1 MPLVYDTIEY
11 QREECLE
18 ITGFEGSVKN
28 LTIPE
33 QIGGLAVRSIGRHA
47 FERRADLQEVSLPAS
62 LRRLSLFAFHNCA
75 NLRKITL
82 HDSVEDYYDGVI
94 RQCGELEWIELY
106 GSKRPYALMREML
119 EDNDHAMSFHLH
131 LPEEEICLSF
141 PSYALIASEN
151 TMARTIQFAYE
162 GGGYAYRNCVH
173 KKEIR
178 YREYDRLFPFMEHD
192 DPSFASIIAT
202 DRLLYPH
209 DLDEAAQTR
218 YTEFLRGH
226 AKEALDLF
234 IRRGQI
240 DRVRMITEK
249 GLADED
255 AIAAALRTASDLKET
270 AICALLME
278 SGRQNKKQET
288 GLGLSLELEDW

>member
-1 MPLVYDTIEY
+1 MPLIYDTIEY
-11 QREECLE
+11 QREKCLE
-18 ITGFEGSVKN
+18 ITGFEGNVKN

-47 FERRADLQEVSLPAS
+47 FERRADLLEVSLPAS

-75 NLRKITL
+75 NLRKMTL

-94 RQCGELEWIELY
+94 RQCSELETIELY
-106 GSKRPYALMREML
+106 GERPYALMKEML
-119 EDNDHAMSFHLH
+119 GDNDHAMSFHLH
-131 LPEEEICLSF
+131 LPAEEICLSF

-178 YREYDRLFPFMEHD
+178 YREYDRLFSFMEHD
-192 DPSFASIIAT
+192 DPSFAAIIAT
-202 DRLLYPH
+202 DRLMYPH
-209 DLDEAAQTR
+209 DLDEVSQRR
-218 YTEFLRGH
+218 YTEFLRGY
-226 AKEALDLF
+226 AAEALDLF
-234 IRRGQI
+234 IKRGMI

-249 GLADED
+249 GMADEN
-255 AIAAALRTASDLKET
+255 AIAAALRTASDRKET

-278 SGRQNKKQET
+278 SGRKVNKQDA
-288 GLGLSLELEDW
+288 GLSLELEDW

>member
-1 MPLVYDTIEY
+1 MPLLYETIQY

-18 ITGFEGSVKN
+18 ITGFEGTLKS
-28 LTIPE
+28 LTIPDR
-33 QIGGLAVRSIGRHA
+33 IGGLYVRSIAKHA
-47 FERRADLQEVSLPAS
+47 FARRTDLVEVSLPDS
-62 LRRLSLFAFHNCA
+62 IKRLSLFAFHNCT
-75 NLRKITL
+75 NLKKMTL
-82 HDSVEDYYDGVI
+82 YDSVEDYYDGVI

-131 LPEEEICLSF
+131 LPGEEICLSF

-178 YREYDRLFPFMEHD
+178 YREYDRLFSFMEHD
-192 DPSFASIIAT
+192 DPSFAAIIAT

-249 GLADED
+249 GLADEN

>member
-1 MPLVYDTIEY
+1 MADCTCAALPSMPLRT
-11 QREECLE
+11 
-18 ITGFEGSVKN
+18 
-28 LTIPE
+28 
-33 QIGGLAVRSIGRHA
+33 
-47 FERRADLQEVSLPAS
+47 DLVEVSLPDS
-62 LRRLSLFAFHNCA
+62 IKRLSLFAFHNCPH
-75 NLRKITL
+75 LKKLTIY
-82 HDSVEDYYDGVI
+82 DSVEDYYDGVI

-178 YREYDRLFPFMEHD
+178 YREYDRLFSFMEHD
-192 DPSFASIIAT
+192 DPSFAAIIAT

-249 GLADED
+249 GLADEN

-278 SGRQNKKQET
+278 SGR
-288 GLGLSLELEDW
+288 

>member
-11 QREECLE
+11 QREKCLE

-162 GGGYAYRNCVH
+162 GGGYAHTETACTKRRSATGNTTVSSRLWSTTIHRSRRSSPRTDCCTRMTWTRPHRRGTRRFCADMRKRRWTCSYGA
-173 KKEIR
+173 
-178 YREYDRLFPFMEHD
+178 DRL
-192 DPSFASIIAT
+192 T
-202 DRLLYPH
+202 
-209 DLDEAAQTR
+209 
-218 YTEFLRGH
+218 G
-226 AKEALDLF
+226 
-234 IRRGQI
+234 
-240 DRVRMITEK
+240 
-249 GLADED
+249 
-255 AIAAALRTASDLKET
+255 
-270 AICALLME
+270 CA
-278 SGRQNKKQET
+278 
-288 GLGLSLELEDW
+288 

>member
-1 MPLVYDTIEY
+1 MPLVYETIEY
-11 QREECLE
+11 QREKCLE
-18 ITGFEGSVKN
+18 ITGFEGSVKS

-47 FERRADLQEVSLPAS
+47 FERRADLLEVSLPAS

-75 NLRKITL
+75 NLRKMTL

-94 RQCGELEWIELY
+94 RQCSELETIELY
-106 GSKRPYALMREML
+106 GESPYALMKEML
-119 EDNDHAMSFHLH
+119 GDNDHAMSFHLH
-131 LPEEEICLSF
+131 LPAEEICLSF

-178 YREYDRLFPFMEHD
+178 YREYDRLFSFMEHD
-192 DPSFASIIAT
+192 DPSFAAIIAT
-202 DRLLYPH
+202 DRLMYPH
-209 DLDEAAQTR
+209 DLDEVSRMR

-226 AKEALDLF
+226 AAEALDLF
-234 IRRGQI
+234 IKRGMI

-249 GLADED
+249 GMADEN
-255 AIAAALRTASDLKET
+255 AIAAALRTASDRKET

-278 SGRQNKKQET
+278 SGRKVNKQDA
-288 GLGLSLELEDW
+288 GLSLELEDW

>member
-1 MPLVYDTIEY
+1 MPLIYDTIKY
-11 QREECLE
+11 QREKCLE

-47 FERRADLQEVSLPAS
+47 FERRADLLEVSLPAS

-75 NLRKITL
+75 NLRKMTL

-94 RQCGELEWIELY
+94 RQCSELETIELY
-106 GSKRPYALMREML
+106 GESPYALMKEML
-119 EDNDHAMSFHLH
+119 GDNDHAMSFHLH
-131 LPEEEICLSF
+131 LPAEEICLSF

-178 YREYDRLFPFMEHD
+178 YREYDRLFSFMEHD
-192 DPSFASIIAT
+192 DPSFAAIIAT
-202 DRLLYPH
+202 DRLMYPH
-209 DLDEAAQTR
+209 DLDEVSQRR

-226 AKEALDLF
+226 AAEALDLF
-234 IRRGQI
+234 IRRGMI

-249 GLADED
+249 RLADEN
-255 AIAAALRTASDLKET
+255 AIAAALRTASDRKET

-278 SGRQNKKQET
+278 SGRKVNKQDA
-288 GLGLSLELEDW
+288 GLSLELEDW

>member
-11 QREECLE
+11 QREKCLE
-18 ITGFEGSVKN
+18 ITGFEGSVKS

-47 FERRADLQEVSLPAS
+47 FERRADLLEVSLPAS

-75 NLRKITL
+75 NLRKMTL

-94 RQCGELEWIELY
+94 RQCSELETIELY
-106 GSKRPYALMREML
+106 GESPYALMKEML
-119 EDNDHAMSFHLH
+119 GDNDHAMSFHLH
-131 LPEEEICLSF
+131 LPGEEICLSF

-178 YREYDRLFPFMEHD
+178 YREYDRLFSFMEHD
-192 DPSFASIIAT
+192 DPSFAAVIAT
-202 DRLLYPH
+202 DRLMYPH
-209 DLDEAAQTR
+209 DLDEVSQMR

-226 AKEALDLF
+226 AAEALDLF
-234 IRRGQI
+234 IKRGMI

-249 GLADED
+249 GMADED
-255 AIAAALRTASDLKET
+255 AIAAALRTASDRKET

-278 SGRQNKKQET
+278 SGRKFNKQDT
-288 GLGLSLELEDW
+288 GLSLELEDW

>member
-11 QREECLE
+11 QREKCLE
-18 ITGFEGSVKN
+18 ITGFEGSVKS

-47 FERRADLQEVSLPAS
+47 FERRADLLEVSLPAS

-75 NLRKITL
+75 NLRRMTL

-94 RQCGELEWIELY
+94 RQCSELETIELY
-106 GSKRPYALMREML
+106 GESPYALMKEML
-119 EDNDHAMSFHLH
+119 GDNDHAMSFHLH
-131 LPEEEICLSF
+131 LPAEEICLSF

-178 YREYDRLFPFMEHD
+178 YREYDRLFSFMEHD
-192 DPSFASIIAT
+192 DPSFAAVIAT
-202 DRLLYPH
+202 DRLMYPH
-209 DLDEAAQTR
+209 DLDEGSQMR

-226 AKEALDLF
+226 AAEALDLF
-234 IRRGQI
+234 IKRGMI

-249 GLADED
+249 GMADEN
-255 AIAAALRTASDLKET
+255 AIAAALRTASDRKET

-278 SGRQNKKQET
+278 SGRKVNKQDA
-288 GLGLSLELEDW
+288 GLSLELEDW

>member
-1 MPLVYDTIEY
+1 MPLLYDTIQY

-18 ITGFEGSVKN
+18 ITGFEGTVKS
-28 LTIPE
+28 LTIPDR
-33 QIGGLAVRSIGRHA
+33 IDGLYVRSIAKHA
-47 FERRADLQEVSLPAS
+47 FARRTDLVEVSLPDS
-62 LRRLSLFAFHNCA
+62 IKRLSLFAFHNCA
-75 NLRKITL
+75 NLKKLTL
-82 HDSVEDYYDGVI
+82 YDSVEDYYDGVI

-106 GSKRPYALMREML
+106 GSARPYALMREML
-119 EDNDHAMSFHLH
+119 EDNDHAMSFRLH
-131 LPEEEICLSF
+131 LPGEEICLSF

-178 YREYDRLFPFMEHD
+178 YREYDRLFSFMEHD
-192 DPSFASIIAT
+192 DPSFAAIIAT

-209 DLDEAAQTR
+209 DLDEAAQTQ
-218 YTEFLRGH
+218 YTGFLRGH

-234 IRRGQI
+234 IRRRQI
-240 DRVRMITEK
+240 DRVRMITEQ
-249 GLADED
+249 GLADEN
-255 AIAAALRTASDLKET
+255 AIVAALRTASDLKET

-278 SGRQNKKQET
+278 SGRHNKKQT
-288 GLGLSLELEDW
+288 TDLSLELEDW

>member
-1 MPLVYDTIEY
+1 MTIY
-11 QREECLE
+11 
-18 ITGFEGSVKN
+18 
-28 LTIPE
+28 
-33 QIGGLAVRSIGRHA
+33 
-47 FERRADLQEVSLPAS
+47 
-62 LRRLSLFAFHNCA
+62 
-75 NLRKITL
+75 
-82 HDSVEDYYDGVI
+82 DSVEDYYDGVI

-178 YREYDRLFPFMEHD
+178 YREYDRLFSFMEHD
-192 DPSFASIIAT
+192 DPSFAAIIAT

-249 GLADED
+249 GLADEN

>member
-11 QREECLE
+11 QREKCLE

-47 FERRADLQEVSLPAS
+47 FERRADLLEVSLPAS

-75 NLRKITL
+75 NLRKMTL

-94 RQCGELEWIELY
+94 RQCSELETIELY
-106 GSKRPYALMREML
+106 GESPYALMKEML
-119 EDNDHAMSFHLH
+119 GDNDHAMSFHMH
-131 LPEEEICLSF
+131 LPAEEICLSF

-178 YREYDRLFPFMEHD
+178 YREYDRLFSFMEHD
-192 DPSFASIIAT
+192 DPSFAAVIAT
-202 DRLLYPH
+202 DRLMYPH
-209 DLDEAAQTR
+209 DLDEVSQRR

-226 AKEALDLF
+226 AAEALDLF
-234 IRRGQI
+234 IKRGMI

-249 GLADED
+249 GLADEN
-255 AIAAALRTASDLKET
+255 AIAAALRTASDRKET

-278 SGRQNKKQET
+278 SGRKVSKQDA
-288 GLGLSLELEDW
+288 GLSLELEDW

>member
-1 MPLVYDTIEY
+1 M
-11 QREECLE
+11 
-18 ITGFEGSVKN
+18 
-28 LTIPE
+28 
-33 QIGGLAVRSIGRHA
+33 RSIGRHA
-47 FERRADLQEVSLPAS
+47 FERRPDLLEVSLPAS

-75 NLRKITL
+75 NLRKMTL

-94 RQCGELEWIELY
+94 RQCSELETIELY
-106 GSKRPYALMREML
+106 GESPYALMKEML
-119 EDNDHAMSFHLH
+119 GDNDHAMSFHMH
-131 LPEEEICLSF
+131 LPAEEICLSF

-178 YREYDRLFPFMEHD
+178 YREYDRLFSFMEHD
-192 DPSFASIIAT
+192 DPSFAAVIAT
-202 DRLLYPH
+202 DRLMYPH
-209 DLDEAAQTR
+209 DLDEVSQMR

-226 AKEALDLF
+226 AAEALDLF
-234 IRRGQI
+234 IKRGMI

-249 GLADED
+249 GMADEN
-255 AIAAALRTASDLKET
+255 AIAAALRTASDRKET

-278 SGRQNKKQET
+278 SGRKVNKQDA
-288 GLGLSLELEDW
+288 GLSLELEDW